1 MVKGYPAAMSS
12 APKPSSKASGRR
24 PLWAS
29 HALAV
34 AALVASL
41 LLVLVYWRT
50 VHERGL
56 GDAEETF
63 RFSNTQVIRMLEQ
76 RLVNYELLVRGGA
89 SLQASLPQPSRIQW
103 QRYVAGLDIERRFP
117 AVQAVGFAL
126 NVAPEQLGALQPAL
140 PGLAWKSPARRVDG
154 DGDGSVH
161 AAILYVAPH
170 KGENLRM
177 AGMDLADHPER
188 REALVQSAATRM
200 LRISG
205 PVSPIRSGPGAAAGE
220 FALFAPVFADGS
232 AASGAEPML
241 RGWVFLEAQSARF
254 IQIALRALDRK
265 ARLRV
270 VDVDGA
276 GRERTIHAD
285 PGFIAADL
293 RTLDEDQRPA
303 FTQSM
308 ELQVPGRRWRADFQS
323 APLAQVRNAIP
334 GLRGTVLG
342 GVAGSLLVFAIA
354 LVLARTH
361 VRAEALAARMSDS
374 YRRSEQRFRS
384 AMRYSAIGKALLDHE
399 GRIVAA
405 NPALEQILGASEQ
418 ELAGTM
424 LGQHFLDGGHGG
436 MRTVERETLSGG
448 AYRVTR
454 RLHRSDGDVRHAS
467 LTFAAVPGDEGE
479 GFASLVQV
487 EDVTERLRA
496 EAQIQAL
503 NRTLEA
509 RVALRTRELSH
520 ANRELEAFAYSVSHD
535 LRAPLRSIDGFSR
548 LLGERYKDAIGT
560 EGQDYLRRIRGA
572 SARMGDLIDALL
584 KMSRVSRGELKY
596 AEVDLSAMA
605 REVAA
610 ELRNNEPGREAAFEI
625 EPGLKVHGDP
635 ALMRTLLDNLLGNAW
650 KFTRG
655 RKLARIEVGANADGE
670 VFVRDNGAGFAEE
683 YATKLFRPFQRLHSE
698 AEYAGHGIGLATVKR
713 IVERHGGSIRA
724 AGTEG
729 QGATFWFRLGDHPVA

>member
-1 MVKGYPAAMSS
+1 MPTPE
-12 APKPSSKASGRR
+12 APDPRS
-24 PLWAS
+24 LWGS

-34 AALVASL
+34 VALVASL
-41 LLVLVYWRT
+41 LLVLIYWRT
-50 VHERGL
+50 VHQRGL
-56 GDAEETF
+56 RDAEETF
-63 RFSNTQVIRMLEQ
+63 RFSNNQVIRMLEQ

-103 QRYVAGLDIERRFP
+103 QRYVAGLDMERRFP
-117 AVQAVGFAL
+117 AVQALGFAL
-126 NVAPEQLGALQPAL
+126 DVAPEQLGALQPAL
-140 PGLAWKSPARRVDG
+140 PGLAWRSPARR
-154 DGDGSVH
+154 GSGAGNVH
-161 AAILYVAPH
+161 AAVLYVAPH
-170 KGENLRM
+170 RGENLRM

-188 REALVQSAATRM
+188 REALVRSAAARA

-205 PVSPIRSGPGAAAGE
+205 PVSPIRSDPGTAASD
-220 FALFAPVFADGS
+220 FVLFAPVFAGGGDAPGS
-232 AASGAEPML
+232 EPPVL

-254 IQIALRALDRK
+254 IQVALRALDRQ

-270 VDVDGA
+270 VDVDG

-285 PGFIAADL
+285 PGFVAANL
-293 RTLDEDQRPA
+293 GTLDEDQRPA

-308 ELQVPGRRWRADFQS
+308 ELQVPGRRWRVDFQS
-323 APLAQVRNAIP
+323 APLEQVRNAIP

-354 LVLARTH
+354 LVLARTQ
-361 VRAEALAARMSDS
+361 VRAQALATRMSDS

-418 ELAGTM
+418 ELVGTM
-424 LGQHFLDGGHGG
+424 LGQHFLDGGHGS

-467 LTFAAVPGDEGE
+467 LTFAAVPGDVGE
-479 GFASLVQV
+479 DFASLVQV

-496 EAQIQAL
+496 EARIQAL

-548 LLGERYKDAIGT
+548 LLGERCKDAIDAEAQG
-560 EGQDYLRRIRGA
+560 YLRRIRGA
-572 SARMGDLIDALL
+572 SVRMGDLIDALL

-596 AEVDLSAMA
+596 AEVDLSALA

-610 ELRNNEPGREAAFEI
+610 ELRSNEPAREVAFEI

-635 ALMRTLLDNLLGNAW
+635 ALMRNLLDNLLGNAW
-650 KFTRG
+650 KFTRE
-655 RKLARIEVGANADGE
+655 RKDARIEVGANADGE
-670 VFVRDNGAGFAEE
+670 FFVRDNGAGFAAE
-683 YATKLFRPFQRLHSE
+683 YAAKLFRPFQRLHSE

-724 AGTEG
+724 SGTEG
-729 QGATFWFRLGDHPVA
+729 QGATFWFRLGDHPVE